1 MKRFLSILAVALLG
15 AVPVSAA
22 TYPTF
27 ELDLDQS
34 NITVSGAS
42 GLSAA
47 INKNVGTTWTPDSAN
62 DSWTIGNLFNW
73 SYSASIWR
81 PEDTFN
87 VAVELAFS
95 SPDPASTSTGGSGT
109 INKSWFF
116 GTFVEGVLTWSN
128 TPDLEFAQGSK
139 LAVNLEGGDFFSW
152 GSSFSTGAT
161 FTGNPATTMA
171 PAPLPASGLLL
182 IGGLGGLAL
191 LRRRRSSGGMSAVP
205 A

>member
-1 MKRFLSILAVALLG
+1 MKRFLGILAVALLG

-27 ELDLDQS
+27 ELDL
-34 NITVSGAS
+34 GAS
-42 GLSAA
+42 SISISGTNNNLSADFNNSIA
-47 INKNVGTTWTPDSAN
+47 TSWTPTSAGDSWEIDNFINWTYGGATWTGGA
-62 DSWTIGNLFNW
+62 
-73 SYSASIWR
+73 Y
-81 PEDTFN
+81 N
-87 VAVELAFS
+87 VSVELAFS
-95 SPDPASTSTGGSGT
+95 APDPTSTTATGGAVVG
-109 INKSWFF
+109 KGWFF
-116 GTFVEGVLTWSN
+116 GTFVDGVLAWSN

-139 LAVNLEGGDFFSW
+139 LAVDMEGGNFSSW
-152 GSSFSTGAT
+152 GSSFTSGAT

-191 LRRRRSSGGMSAVP
+191 LRRRRNSGNMSAVP